1 MAEILDFEETKTEET
16 KTKKKDPITL
26 DYILA
31 VPAGIAAGI
40 MTKRIFND
48 ICNVYKHGSIIRLGG
63 SMVSILLAEAAYAD
77 SVKMIQA
84 IRESIVK
91 SIDSVREEMHGDC

>member
-1 MAEILDFEETKTEET
+1 MVEILDFEEKTEET
-16 KTKKKDPITL
+16 ETKKKDPITL

-31 VPAGIAAGI
+31 VPAGIAAGT

-48 ICNVYKHGSIIRLGG
+48 ICNVYKHGSIVRLGG
-63 SMVSILLAEAAYAD
+63 SMVSILLAEAAYGN
-77 SVKMIQA
+77 SVRMIQA

>member
-1 MAEILDFEETKTEET
+1 MAEILDFEEKTEESE
-16 KTKKKDPITL
+16 TKKKDPITL

-31 VPAGIAAGI
+31 VPAGIAAGRI
-40 MTKRIFND
+40 TKRIFND
-48 ICNVYKHGSIIRLGG
+48 ICNIYKYGAFTRLGG
-63 SMVSILLAEAAYAD
+63 SMISVLLAQMAYGN

-84 IRESIVK
+84 MRESLVM

>member
-1 MAEILDFEETKTEET
+1 MAEILDFEETKTDET
-16 KTKKKDPITL
+16 EKKKDPITL

-31 VPAGIAAGI
+31 VPAGIAAGKAS
-40 MTKRIFND
+40 KRFFNEL
-48 ICNVYKHGSIIRLGG
+48 CNTYGYGAITRLGG
-63 SMVSILLAEAAYAD
+63 SMISAWLAEIAYVN

-84 IRESIVK
+84 MRESLVI